1 MPRGRK
7 KGTPKTGGRKAGT
20 PNKSTGEIKSTAQA
34 FGQEAFET
42 VIDIMRSKDAP
53 LQVKLAAAREA
64 LDRAYGK
71 APQAIGGADDMPPLK
86 AVIQVLTGV
95 PRDAPE
101 D

>member
-1 MPRGRK
+1 MAGRK

-20 PNKSTGEIKSTAQA
+20 PNKSSGEIRTTAQQ
-34 FGQEAFET
+34 FGGEAFDT
-42 VIDIMRSKDAP
+42 VLAIMRSRDAP

-71 APQAIGGADDMPPLK
+71 APQAIGGSDDMPPLK

-95 PRDAPE
+95 PRDASE